1 MGGRE
6 EEGGEENFF
15 SITKS
20 KTMAL
25 HPAPSGFLIIVLFS
39 MAVSGYQG
47 RAKESTDS
55 RGDSPSLRELFSDF
69 VEKLLIP
76 CLQRQGY
83 CSPHFPVY
91 PACGL

>member
-1 MGGRE
+1 MERRIL
-6 EEGGEENFF
+6 F

-39 MAVSGYQG
+39 MTVSGCQG
-47 RAKESTDS
+47 RAKESTDN
-55 RGDSPSLRELFSDF
+55 RGDSPSLRELSSDF

-83 CSPHFPVY
+83 CPPHFPAY